1 MVCQLDGLLAFSLVA
16 LIKSVPQFDDQTR
29 QRFGV
34 YIWMGCLIFIF
45 SALLALFK
53 IKNGGYP
60 FKLLI

>member
-1 MVCQLDGLLAFSLVA
+1 MTCQLDGLLAFSLVA

-34 YIWMGCLIFIF
+34 YIWMGCIVFIF